1 MGGVS
6 PIDMQVMITKSV
18 EVAKQYG
25 QEIHKSAVTQ
35 QNMAED
41 EKRLQEEN
49 TKKVHDRNSAERI
62 YSTEDEDESSKHNGS
77 SRNDSDKDLENQDEE
92 ITETKEESKKYDGVQ
107 GHFDIKIW
115 NKYKWKE
122 E

>member
-25 QEIHKSAVTQ
+25 QDMHKGIKSQ
-35 QNMAED
+35 QDLAEE

-49 TKKVHDRNSAERI
+49 TRKVHDRNKVERI
-62 YSTEDEDESSKHNGS
+62 YTTEDEDEGTKN
-77 SRNDSDKDLENQDEE
+77 NKYEPEQKDNENSDKSDDENKDEV
-92 ITETKEESKKYDGVQ
+92 KSYDGVM
-107 GHFDIKIW
+107 GHFDIKI
-115 NKYKWKE
+115 
-122 E
+122 

>member
-35 QNMAED
+35 QNKAED
-41 EKRLQEEN
+41 EARLQEEN
-49 TKKVHDRNSAERI
+49 T
-62 YSTEDEDESSKHNGS
+62 
-77 SRNDSDKDLENQDEE
+77 
-92 ITETKEESKKYDGVQ
+92 
-107 GHFDIKIW
+107 
-115 NKYKWKE
+115 
-122 E
+122 

>member
-35 QNMAED
+35 QNKAED
-41 EKRLQEEN
+41 EARLQEEN
-49 TKKVHDRNSAERI
+49 TKKVHDRNSPERI
-62 YSTEDEDESSKHNGS
+62 YSTEEEDENSKGNRSYDG
-77 SRNDSDKDLENQDEE
+77 NDKKGNESEE
-92 ITETKEESKKYDGVQ
+92 EQTESKDEKKKYEGVQ
-107 GHFDIKIW
+107 GHFDIKI
-115 NKYKWKE
+115 
-122 E
+122 

>member
-25 QEIHKSAVTQ
+25 QDIHKGVTNQ
-35 QNMAED
+35 QNKADD

-49 TKKVHDRNSAERI
+49 TKKVHDRDVAERV
-62 YSTEDEDESSKHNGS
+62 YATDP
-77 SRNDSDKDLENQDEE
+77 DEE
-92 ITETKEESKKYDGVQ
+92 KKKGNVREELDKKRRNGRRSRR
-107 GHFDIKIW
+107 
-115 NKYKWKE
+115 KYKRRKE
-122 E
+122 KL